1 MPADQLDL
9 DKVKE
14 FVGKQLKDLTE
25 SKQVKFRVLNKEIK
39 KEFGKSLFLPTLSE
53 VVKSARPDLAKPA
66 RKIEARR
73 GRKPGPKPGRRPGR
87 PARVPASRD
96 EFLVQVGR
104 SLRLVN
110 SLQRVQATIDKHLNA
125 GHSLSR
131 LKVYALRKMELTTQ
145 VVLR

>member
-1 MPADQLDL
+1 MPADKLDL

-25 SKQVKFRVLNKEIK
+25 PNQVKFRVLNKEIK

-53 VVKSARPDLAKPA
+53 VVKSARPDLSKPA
-66 RKIEARR
+66 RKTAARR

-87 PARVPASRD
+87 PARIPSSSSA
-96 EFLVQVGR
+96 FLVQVGR

-125 GHSLSR
+125 GQSLSR
-131 LKVYALRKMELTTQ
+131 MKVYELRKMELTTQ
-145 VVLR
+145 VVLQ

>member
-25 SKQVKFRVLNKEIK
+25 PNQVKFRVLNKEIK

-66 RKIEARR
+66 RKTSFRR

-87 PARVPASRD
+87 PARVPASSARSSSRSA
-96 EFLVQVGR
+96 GR
-104 SLRLVN
+104 LSSLTLC
-110 SLQRVQATIDKHLNA
+110 SASKQRSTSTSTPVRACHA
-125 GHSLSR
+125 
-131 LKVYALRKMELTTQ
+131 
-145 VVLR
+145 